1 MNTDIKVSGSLVFPE
16 GAPARAGEIVNN
28 IEEVRDIPAPRVG
41 MIVYDKSTGLNYIIR
56 SLKEKVIDGIRVDNA
71 QVDEYE
77 LYDIATETAR
87 ATAAEQKNAA
97 AITLETERAQRA
109 EQANA
114 DDIATETARATAA
127 EQKNAAAI
135 TFETERAQR
144 AEQANAAAIAAET
157 KRATAAEQANAAAIA
172 AERERATA
180 AEQKN
185 ADAIAAERERA
196 TAAEQKMAQKIS
208 DLSYEIAD
216 NVMTSDYMSKFQS
229 LSIDTG
235 NYTLSF
241 HTIVGTNPYGRFF
254 LKKNYN
260 YRFVFEETGYSSP
273 LYKALKSFLDDS
285 TLVDTTT
292 GGEFLYKP
300 TEDVEAYLTL
310 YSGSEG
316 GVTVTVTS
324 LPVLQKEIAD
334 NLAFEAMPVLP
345 AVVRSKYT
353 KYDDGVPTGSG
364 SYFTQYV
371 YDVAAFVGRAVK
383 VDSYSSNTAIAA
395 VAFYSSGAI
404 SADTYLKESSVQSS
418 GGYDVVDVIIPEGA
432 VMMVVTHRNVDDFTK
447 PVVLMKG
454 LVEKPCSSAANK
466 DSIDALAN
474 IGGVVL
480 SSSYIRG
487 YYNTNT
493 GTLADTSSTTTA
505 VSEMFIAVEA
515 DTEYVVKNI
524 EGYKL
529 AVYFYNAEKGFV
541 KNKKWFSDGNSFVTE
556 SDTAYVRIALRKD
569 GIVLSEIP
577 DAIIAGDDK
586 SVYSALNAKG
596 IFKEGVKVSILGDSL
611 STFNGYIPA
620 SNVVYYPAGDVNAV
634 YKTWWHQ
641 VIDAIG
647 GVLDTNESCAGSS
660 ISTIRT
666 DRPTFVSRC
675 TNLGNPDVI
684 FVHGGTNDISYNAP
698 LGAFDASV
706 DIEVLDVDTF
716 CGACDKM
723 VRLLKTTYPNATII
737 GVVPKTAKTAYSDAL
752 RSIYGYYDIKYIDL
766 TELPVSLASN
776 HYTAYGMMQVS
787 GCVMRGITNEQKSE
801 ISNDVATPIYVLSK
815 GGRVTYEDGSF
826 VTAGAYW
833 KYAKVDVRG
842 LKDIEVTGNW
852 YDGVVAA
859 IAFYTDDGVYLKDT
873 SVAGSKG
880 ESTKS
885 AAIPTNAAY
894 AICCSAELTPVI
906 RTHSIGAVVSAIPT
920 KLIDPLRALYNP
932 FIGKPLYHHL
942 NQEQVSA
949 IPAQSLYD
957 IAYAKA
963 LGFQVIEAN
972 VHKCADGVYVTKH
985 GSSGKLGAGLVFAE
999 GCGITADTAFG
1010 SVTSADL
1017 RTYVTYDTPLPQYAG
1032 HIPTLDEFCAECKR
1046 LGMMILLRVMNDNA
1060 SLDVARKYLT
1070 DSEIILCGA
1079 NERGDFTG
1087 VVANF
1092 QDVDD
1097 STTVESVLNIC
1108 DSFGKPYV
1116 FGGFWSSSMSDDK
1129 VREIVTA
1136 LHKNG
1141 YLAGA
1146 AYADTLAIRRLAGL
1160 GVDMFASM
1168 ADVNLFDTGNV
1179 NNVFSFD
1186 KFDVEFGNATLENG
1200 VANMSQGAVLS
1211 LSDTAFENNHGKV
1224 LVSLLFDGELNVQ
1237 LGNIKTY
1244 TVASDGTAWV
1254 TMARVIGRSSKV
1266 IGFEAKTDTIIK
1278 GVKVLSSVVM

>member
-1 MNTDIKVSGSLVFPE
+1 MIFEFCPVGRQTALWQRATTFDEFLQSGVFNLKIINNDGTLGLPFDVGNNDVIKLVVNDNPSSDKLQVERFVVQTVSYVRRDTGENISYTRYRSNVDGVYRWTGWVE
-16 GAPARAGEIVNN
+16 VGAGT
-28 IEEVRDIPAPRVG
+28 
-41 MIVYDKSTGLNYIIR
+41 VYDIY
-56 SLKEKVIDGIRVDNA
+56 DGTV
-71 QVDEYE
+71 
-77 LYDIATETAR
+77 
-87 ATAAEQKNAA
+87 
-97 AITLETERAQRA
+97 TLEKLSPDLQGNIAKSIFATSELEGRITTLFHSTE
-109 EQANA
+109 
-114 DDIATETARATAA
+114 
-127 EQKNAAAI
+127 
-135 TFETERAQR
+135 
-144 AEQANAAAIAAET
+144 
-157 KRATAAEQANAAAIA
+157 
-172 AERERATA
+172 
-180 AEQKN
+180 
-185 ADAIAAERERA
+185 
-196 TAAEQKMAQKIS
+196 
-208 DLSYEIAD
+208 
-216 NVMTSDYMSKFQS
+216 
-229 LSIDTG
+229 
-235 NYTLSF
+235 
-241 HTIVGTNPYGRFF
+241 GTHPYGCFF

-260 YRFVFEETGYSSP
+260 YRFVFEETGYTSP
-273 LYKALKSFLDDS
+273 LYKALINNKDRA
-285 TLVDTTT
+285 TLVASTT
-292 GGEFLYKP
+292 GGEFSYRP
-300 TEDVEAYLTL
+300 TEDIEVYLSL

-316 GVTVTVTS
+316 DVTVAVTS

-334 NLAFEAMPVLP
+334 NLAFEAMPVTP
-345 AVVRSKYT
+345 SVVKSKYT
-353 KYDDGVPTGSG
+353 KYDDGVLTGSG
-364 SYFTQYV
+364 SYYTQYV

-383 VDSYSSNTAIAA
+383 VNSYSSSTDIAA

-404 SADTYLKESSVQSS
+404 SADTYLKESSVQAA
-418 GGYDVVDVIIPEGA
+418 GGYDVVDVVIPEGA
-432 VMMVVTHRNVDDFTK
+432 VTMVVTHKNVDDFTR

-454 LVEKPCSSAANK
+454 LVEEPCSSAANK
-466 DSIDALAN
+466 DCIDALAN
-474 IGGVVL
+474 IAGVVL
-480 SSSYIRG
+480 STSYIRG

-493 GTLADTSSTTTA
+493 GALADISSTTTV
-505 VSEMFIAVEA
+505 VSEMFISVEA
-515 DTEYVVKNI
+515 DTEYVVKDI

-569 GIVLSEIP
+569 DIVLSEIP

-596 IFKEGVKVSILGDSL
+596 IFKEGAKVSILGDSL

-684 FVHGGTNDISYNAP
+684 FVHGGTNDVSYSAP

-737 GVVPKTAKTAYSDAL
+737 GVVPKTAKTTYSDAL

-801 ISNDVATPIYVLSK
+801 VSNDDAATPIYNLSK
-815 GGRVTYEDGSF
+815 GGRVDYEDGSF
-826 VTAGAYW
+826 VSAGAYW

-852 YDGVVAA
+852 YDTVAAA
-859 IAFYTDDGVYLKDT
+859 IAFYTEDDVYLKDA

-885 AAIPTNAAY
+885 AAVPTNAAY
-894 AICCSAELTPVI
+894 AICSSAELTPVI

-920 KLIDPLRALYNP
+920 RLIDPLKALYNP
-932 FIGKPLYHHL
+932 FVGKPLYHHL

-963 LGFQVIEAN
+963 LGFSVIEAN
-972 VHKCADGVYVTKH
+972 VHQCADGVYVTKH

-1017 RTYVTYDTPLPQYAG
+1017 RAYVIYDTPLPQYAG
-1032 HIPTLDEFCAECKR
+1032 YIPTLDEFCAECKR

-1060 SLDVARKYLT
+1060 SLDVARKYFP

-1079 NERGDFTG
+1079 KERGDFTG
-1087 VVANF
+1087 VVVTN

-1108 DSFGKPYV
+1108 ESFGKPYV

-1168 ADVNLFDTGNV
+1168 ADVNLFDAGNV

-1186 KFDVEFGNATLENG
+1186 KFDIESGDVALENG
-1200 VANMSQGAVLS
+1200 VANMSQGSVLS
-1211 LSDTAFENNHGKV
+1211 LSDAVFENNHGKM
-1224 LVSLLFDGELNVQ
+1224 LVSLLFDGELDVKF
-1237 LGNIKTY
+1237 GNIKGY
-1244 TVASDGTAWV
+1244 TVASDGTEWV
-1254 TMARVIGRSSKV
+1254 TMARVIGRCIKV
-1266 IGFEAKTDTIIK
+1266 VGFEAKTDTVIK
-1278 GVKVLSSVVM
+1278 GVKVLSSVVI